1 MELLHEHGLH
11 DEAEREARVL
21 DQVHEEVLRQL
32 GAVDV
37 VAQPGFVLL
46 RKLPLVVLKKK
57 KYSEHYYV

>member
-1 MELLHEHGLH
+1 
-11 DEAEREARVL
+11 L
-21 DQVHEEVLRQL
+21 DQVHEEALRQL

-57 KYSEHYYV
+57 TAYTIMSETLKSEVRQVSLQVYHRSQE

>member
-1 MELLHEHGLH
+1 
-11 DEAEREARVL
+11 L
-21 DQVHEEVLRQL
+21 DQVHEEALRQL

-57 KYSEHYYV
+57 QRTLLCLKL